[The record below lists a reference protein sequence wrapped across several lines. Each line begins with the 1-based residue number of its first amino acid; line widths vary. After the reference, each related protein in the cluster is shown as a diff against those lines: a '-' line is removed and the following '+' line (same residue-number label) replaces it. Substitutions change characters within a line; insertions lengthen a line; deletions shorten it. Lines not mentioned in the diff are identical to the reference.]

1 MSINNI
7 KSDLIQIFDFE
18 PSWIEHLK
26 YNPLQDIV
34 RNGKPYHIIS
44 LMRYV
49 FGSKNNNPVMSNL
62 RYFYYKE
69 PQVKNI
75 FEEIKAKTYS
85 LNDTRKWQSDD
96 FIGILIL
103 LAKIDYFQA
112 YSKKHMDKLVKEII
126 GNDLFSKTSNLKH
139 RALLIYLIIKL
150 GYNNVFLDR
159 ALKDIQSFQNLDGG
173 WPLDLSDSSGD
184 SDIFSTLIIYRS
196 FISNRLWSNKDFLIN
211 TEEYLTMNHLSENQS
226 SEDLD
231 KWNRLYS
238 GYKKN
243 NLFEGGSAIF
253 LECLLLNRGKDSDKA
268 KSIVDWLKSI
278 QLKTGYFPYH
288 ASLKN
293 QENIPCTIR
302 VLSLIKKYYIL

>member
-18 PSWIEHLK
+18 PNWIEHLK

-34 RNGKPYHIIS
+34 RNGKAYHIIS

-49 FGSKNNNPVMSNL
+49 FGSKNNNPLMSNL

-85 LNDTRKWQSDD
+85 LNDTKKWQSDD
-96 FIGILIL
+96 FIGILML

-126 GNDLFSKTSNLKH
+126 ANDLFSKTSNLKH

-159 ALKDIQSFQNLDGG
+159 ALKDIQSFQNLDGVG
-173 WPLDLSDSSGD
+173 HW
-184 SDIFSTLIIYRS
+184 I
-196 FISNRLWSNKDFLIN
+196 
-211 TEEYLTMNHLSENQS
+211 
-226 SEDLD
+226 
-231 KWNRLYS
+231 
-238 GYKKN
+238 
-243 NLFEGGSAIF
+243 
-253 LECLLLNRGKDSDKA
+253 
-268 KSIVDWLKSI
+268 
-278 QLKTGYFPYH
+278 
-288 ASLKN
+288 
-293 QENIPCTIR
+293 
-302 VLSLIKKYYIL
+302 